1 MYGTLAAF
9 RAYATAR
16 GDNSPTAASDAD
28 ATAALVR
35 ASDYIQFSYVNLFV
49 GGADSTKPEVEPAT
63 YEAALLEL
71 ATPGLFS
78 KVYTPDQQKI
88 LTGLDNLRWTPVA
101 GAETGRGVGADSAP
115 ISTKVEA
122 MLRKYMP
129 GRYAFGL
136 TALGGDYG

>member
-16 GDNSPTAASDAD
+16 GDETPASASDAM
-28 ATAALVR
+28 ATAALTR
-35 ASDYIQFSYVNLFV
+35 ASDYIQFSYVAMFV
-49 GGADSTKPEVEPAT
+49 GGADSTKPEVEAAT
-63 YEAALLEL
+63 YEVAVLEL

-78 KVYTPDQQKI
+78 KVYTPAQQKT
-88 LTGLDNLRWTPVA
+88 LTGVGDLRWTPVT
-101 GAETGRGVGADSAP
+101 GAETGRGTGADFAP

-129 GRYAFGL
+129 GRYAFGM
-136 TALGGDYG
+136 AAIGGSYG